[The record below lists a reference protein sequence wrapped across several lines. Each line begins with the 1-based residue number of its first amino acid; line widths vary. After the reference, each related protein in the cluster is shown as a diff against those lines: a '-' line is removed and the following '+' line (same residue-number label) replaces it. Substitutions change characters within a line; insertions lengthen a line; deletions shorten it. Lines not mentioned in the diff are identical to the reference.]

1 MQFFADHSSFLT
13 AIYEILCFVLG
24 IYAKFK
30 ANHSIIKKLF
40 YFKGI
45 ENNKFEELK
54 KIKDIV
60 NTAEGNEIKIYTK
73 NNDKNEKTENEKL
86 YNTI

>member
-1 MQFFADHSSFLT
+1 MKSM
-13 AIYEILCFVLG
+13 LCLRYLRQ
-24 IYAKFK
+24 IK
-30 ANHSIIKKLF
+30 ANHLIIKKLF
-40 YFKGI
+40 YFKGT

-54 KIKDIV
+54 KIKDIE

-86 YNTI
+86 YNIL

>member
-1 MQFFADHSSFLT
+1 MKF
-13 AIYEILCFVLG
+13 
-24 IYAKFK
+24 YALSQVFTPNLRQIIQLLK
-30 ANHSIIKKLF
+30 NYSISKEQKTINSKN
-40 YFKGI
+40 
-45 ENNKFEELK
+45 E